1 MFLGLPDKVALL
13 LIKKPGEWDQCEA
26 GMLWSQSPL
35 LPDDGWSSSQTL
47 NQVYVHALGKMD

>member
-26 GMLWSQSPL
+26 GMLWS
-35 LPDDGWSSSQTL
+35 
-47 NQVYVHALGKMD
+47 